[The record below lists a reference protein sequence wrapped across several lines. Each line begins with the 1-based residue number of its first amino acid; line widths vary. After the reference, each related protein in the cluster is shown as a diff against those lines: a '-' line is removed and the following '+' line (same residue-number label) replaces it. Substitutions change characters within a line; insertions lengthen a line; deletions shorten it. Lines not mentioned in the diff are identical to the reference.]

1 MGSLDLRSIACGYQA
16 YKHAAGSPLSAFN
29 LARSSSGEER
39 TVAHPPVL
47 WREFEKPFKLIKL
60 LCIDGRHSDGTR
72 TCIHQRPAAR

>member
-47 WREFEKPFKLIKL
+47 WREFEKPFKL
-60 LCIDGRHSDGTR
+60 
-72 TCIHQRPAAR
+72 